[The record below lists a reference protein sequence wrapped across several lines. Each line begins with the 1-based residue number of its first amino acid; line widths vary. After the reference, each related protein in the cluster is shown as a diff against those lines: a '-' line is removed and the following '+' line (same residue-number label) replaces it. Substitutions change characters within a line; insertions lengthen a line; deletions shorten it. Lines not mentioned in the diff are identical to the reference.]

1 MAKAGS
7 VNPSS
12 CFIVPLSRGQSL
24 LILKSSAIRSHPG
37 EEKLLRGN
45 RVQSKRGKSECE

>member
-24 LILKSSAIRSHPG
+24 FNFEVVSNSFSPTEK
-37 EEKLLRGN
+37 KLLRGN
-45 RVQSKRGKSECE
+45 RVQSKRGESECE

>member
-24 LILKSSAIRSHPG
+24 FNFEVVSNSFSPRRK
-37 EEKLLRGN
+37 K
-45 RVQSKRGKSECE
+45 VVKRE